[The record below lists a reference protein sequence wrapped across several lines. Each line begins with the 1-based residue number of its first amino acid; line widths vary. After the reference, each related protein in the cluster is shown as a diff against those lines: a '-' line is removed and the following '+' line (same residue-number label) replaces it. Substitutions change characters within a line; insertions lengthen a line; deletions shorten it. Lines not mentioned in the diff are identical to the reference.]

1 MSATALSATDLC
13 CRRGDRWLFHGLS
26 LSLARGDALHIRGP
40 NGFGKSSL
48 IRMLAGL
55 LPPSPSP
62 QTGHIGRVD
71 WAGPVALIDERHG
84 LDAALPLGQAL
95 AFWARID
102 APLPDGTLERLGLA
116 RLLDVPVRYL
126 STGQKKRAALARVI
140 GQRAPNWLLDEPLNG
155 LDTAACAQVEALIT
169 EHRAAGGVV
178 VAISHQPITIP
189 GASVVDLGRAP
200 RQFSAAQWAEVA
212 A

>member
-1 MSATALSATDLC
+1 MQAAALAATDLC

-26 LSLARGDALHIRGP
+26 LTLARGDALHIRGP

-62 QTGHIGRVD
+62 QTGLVGRVE
-71 WAGPVALIDERHG
+71 WTGPVALIDERHG

-102 APLPDGTLERLGLA
+102 APLPDGTLERLGLT

-140 GQRAPNWLLDEPLNG
+140 GQHAPHWLLDEPLNG
-155 LDTAACAQVEALIT
+155 LDTAACAQVETLIAQ
-169 EHRAAGGVV
+169 HRAQGGTAVV
-178 VAISHQPITIP
+178 ISHQPIALP
-189 GASVVDLGRAP
+189 GARAIDLGRPP
-200 RQFSAAQWAEVA
+200 RPSEVA
-212 A
+212 P